1 MVSIVNNETLRI
13 FLKSTVSKLG
23 LAFLVIMIVS
33 SVYVLAAMPLDF
45 GLRYWNNPVYWADY
59 PKLAAPEWINYFLS
73 DKLLPHTILGIDK
86 PSLSE
91 DLTKYYTLRYHHD
104 YNQLP
109 QTLVFKLNNIVYY
122 GNYPPLIELS
132 IKRPDGRDIRLL
144 TIPAVVNNSNEK
156 LDVSGRSEVAVT
168 LSRFLRNEFNISL
181 SATEILQKKLEIKII
196 MGEPIYTDKGIEF
209 KILKGRYIF
218 SVSMVGNNLRDRIGS
233 VEVIIYGHCYG
244 VMGTDSLGRDL
255 SQALLY
261 GFPVALLI
269 GVVTSV
275 ITAAVGALAGIFSG
289 YYGGVIDEVVQRICD
304 VLNNIPMLP
313 LLIFFMFVVRM
324 SEDLRKVV
332 PPLLVIVL
340 VLVVFGWAGIAI
352 IVRSMVLSI
361 KSQQFIEASLAVGS
375 SNIRVMLKHILPQVA
390 PFVFAQMMFFTPSA
404 ILSEAA
410 LSLLGLSDPS
420 IPTWGQILESA
431 YMNQAM
437 YLGYWWWIVP
447 PGLLIMYSAI
457 TFVFIAQGLEPVV
470 EPRLR
475 GQ

>member
-1 MVSIVNNETLRI
+1 GM
-13 FLKSTVSKLG
+13 
-23 LAFLVIMIVS
+23 
-33 SVYVLAAMPLDF
+33 
-45 GLRYWNNPVYWADY
+45 
-59 PKLAAPEWINYFLS
+59 
-73 DKLLPHTILGIDK
+73 
-86 PSLSE
+86 
-91 DLTKYYTLRYHHD
+91 
-104 YNQLP
+104 
-109 QTLVFKLNNIVYY
+109 
-122 GNYPPLIELS
+122 
-132 IKRPDGRDIRLL
+132 
-144 TIPAVVNNSNEK
+144 
-156 LDVSGRSEVAVT
+156 
-168 LSRFLRNEFNISL
+168 
-181 SATEILQKKLEIKII
+181 
-196 MGEPIYTDKGIEF
+196 
-209 KILKGRYIF
+209 
-218 SVSMVGNNLRDRIGS
+218 
-233 VEVIIYGHCYG
+233 
-244 VMGTDSLGRDL
+244 DL
-255 SQALLY
+255 SKSLLY
-261 GFPVALLI
+261 GITLALLI
-269 GVVTSV
+269 GVVTSENN
-275 ITAAVGALAGIFSG
+275 AAEGALAGIFSG

-375 SNIRVMLKHILPQVA
+375 SNIRVMLNHILPQVA